1 LTLAEGQASFNLKH
15 FKPLTDQMMNAK
27 TTPLFQ
33 SEPEC
38 NAADIQSNLRQL
50 ERRDLW
56 VWGNAILIILSLTA
70 TVVALSASLHLKTQK
85 TLFGVNVRAAVWA
98 LIVLILIFTGQMI
111 YQHLH
116 LRKIQRAL
124 AEQQIQAEVFRR
136 MAMFDP
142 LTGLYNRRFAEHR
155 LRAEIARSERKGF
168 AMIVALLGPDN
179 FKQLNSKYGQ
189 AAGDYALQ
197 EFAKHLTRCTRGSDL
212 VARWDGDEFLLVLLD
227 CEAKQMSSILPRL
240 NGLQIEF
247 QGKPLTVTCS
257 AGWRA
262 YRSGD
267 RFEALIEE
275 AERNLQAHK
284 AGEKTPGSSPST
296 PA

>member
-1 LTLAEGQASFNLKH
+1 
-15 FKPLTDQMMNAK
+15 MNTK
-27 TTPLFQ
+27 TTPLLQ
-33 SEPEC
+33 SEPDYNPAE
-38 NAADIQSNLRQL
+38 IQSKLRKL
-50 ERRDLW
+50 ERRNLW

-70 TVVALSASLHLKTQK
+70 TVVSLSLSLHLKTQS

-136 MAMFDP
+136 LAMFDP
-142 LTGLYNRRFAEHR
+142 LTGLYNRQFAEHR

-168 AMIVALLGPDN
+168 AMIVVLLGLDN
-179 FKQLNSKYGQ
+179 LQQLNAKYGQ
-189 AAGDYALQ
+189 AAGDYTLQ
-197 EFAKHLTRCTRGSDL
+197 EFAKHLTRSTRGSDL
-212 VARWDGDEFLLVLLD
+212 VARWDGDEFILVLLD

-240 NGLQIEF
+240 DGLQIEF
-247 QGKPLTVTCS
+247 QGKALTVTCS
-257 AGWRA
+257 AGWKT

-275 AERNLQAHK
+275 AERNLLAHK
-284 AGEKTPGSSPST
+284 AAAMTSEKPEPT

>member
-1 LTLAEGQASFNLKH
+1 
-15 FKPLTDQMMNAK
+15 MNDK
-27 TTPLFQ
+27 TTPLFH
-33 SEPEC
+33 SEPDH
-38 NAADIQSNLRQL
+38 NAAEIQSNLRQL
-50 ERRDLW
+50 ERRALW

-70 TVVALSASLHLKTQK
+70 TVVALAVSLHLKTQK

-124 AEQQIQAEVFRR
+124 AEQQIQEEVFRR
-136 MAMFDP
+136 LAMFDP

-168 AMIVALLGPDN
+168 SMIVVLLGLNN
-179 FKQLNSKYGQ
+179 FKQINDKYGQ
-189 AAGDYALQ
+189 AAGDYTLQ
-197 EFAKHLTRCTRGSDL
+197 EFAKHLTCSTRGSDL
-212 VARWDGDEFLLVLLD
+212 VARWDGDEFILVLLD

-240 NGLQIEF
+240 DGLQIEV
-247 QGKPLTVTCS
+247 QGKPLTLTCS
-257 AGWRA
+257 AGWKAFRP
-262 YRSGD
+262 GD

-275 AERNLQAHK
+275 AERNLHAHK
-284 AGEKTPGSSPST
+284 AGAKTPGTSETT

>member
-1 LTLAEGQASFNLKH
+1 
-15 FKPLTDQMMNAK
+15 MMNDK

-33 SEPEC
+33 SEPDY
-38 NAADIQSNLRQL
+38 NPAQIQSNLRQL

-70 TVVALSASLHLKTQK
+70 TVVALSVSLHPKSQRTI
-85 TLFGVNVRAAVWA
+85 FGLNLRAAVWA

-124 AEQQIQAEVFRR
+124 AEHQIQAELFRR
-136 MAMFDP
+136 LAMFDP

-168 AMIVALLGPDN
+168 SMIVVLLGLNNLKQISDN
-179 FKQLNSKYGQ
+179 YCQ
-189 AAGDYALQ
+189 AAGDSTLQ
-197 EFAKHLTRCTRGSDL
+197 QFAKHLNRSTRGSDM
-212 VARWDGDEFLLVLLD
+212 VARWNEDEFILLLLD
-227 CEAKQMSSILPRL
+227 CEANQMSSILPRL
-240 NGLQIEF
+240 KGLQIEF
-247 QGKPLTVTCS
+247 QGKPLAVTCS
-257 AGWRA
+257 AGWQA
-262 YRSGD
+262 FQPGD
-267 RFEALIEE
+267 KFEALIEQ
-275 AERNLQAHK
+275 AERNLHAHK
-284 AGEKTPGSSPST
+284 AGTITPGSSQTT